1 MPNIRDV
8 AKLAN
13 VSIATVSRVL
23 NGSSNVSEET
33 RRKVLRAM
41 RELNYRPLLS
51 YRKSGTE
58 ILRTIGVIFPDIR
71 GYHYSDIVMAIEE
84 YAYAKGFDLMLAL
97 PKMEPDTETHV
108 LDQYFRRKVDG
119 VIIGELFG
127 SGELI
132 KRFERSGIPIV
143 VVDFAVEEINF
154 DVVNV
159 DNVSGG
165 FQAIKFLYDHGHRKV
180 LFIPGPEK
188 SPAAIDRERGIR
200 RFMDKIGNKAG
211 VEVHFSVVRGYN
223 TEHGWDAVKD
233 HLAKHGP
240 NFTAIFAV
248 NDWAALGAIDALRDE
263 GLKVPDDIS
272 VIGFDDAP
280 FAGYMNPRLT
290 TVMQPRAEMGR
301 VAAQLLIERIIQR
314 SHRLPKN
321 VILPTR
327 VIERESVRTIG
338 VSEQIVARPTKG

>member
-8 AKLAN
+8 ARHAN

-23 NGSSNVSEET
+23 NGNEAVSEET
-33 RRKVLRAM
+33 RKKVLKAI
-41 RELNYRPLLS
+41 RELNYRPVFS
-51 YRKSGTE
+51 YKRGAGE
-58 ILRTIGVIFPDIR
+58 LLRTIGVIIPDIR
-71 GYHYSDIVMAIEE
+71 GYHYSDMVMAIEE
-84 YAYAKGFDLMLAL
+84 YAYNMGFDLMLAL
-97 PKMEPDTETHV
+97 PKMEPDMEVHV

-127 SGELI
+127 GGQLI

-143 VVDFAVEEINF
+143 VVDFVVDEINF

-165 FQAIKFLYDHGHRKV
+165 YQAVKYLFDHGHRKI

-200 RFMDKIGNKAG
+200 KFMDKLGKREN
-211 VEVHFSVVRGYN
+211 VEIYFSVVRGYN
-223 TEHGWDAVKD
+223 SEHGWDAVKD
-233 HLAKHGP
+233 HLARYGL

-248 NDWAALGAIDALRDE
+248 NDWTAIGAIDALRDA
-263 GLKVPDDIS
+263 GLRVPDDIS
-272 VIGFDDAP
+272 VIGFDNAP
-280 FAGYMNPRLT
+280 FAQYTNPRLT
-290 TVMQPRAEMGR
+290 TVMQPREEMGR
-301 VAAQLLIERIIQR
+301 VAAQLLIERITQKV
-314 SHRLPKN
+314 HRLPKN

-327 VIERESVRTIG
+327 IVERESVRTIQ
-338 VSEQIVARPTKG
+338 SER